1 MKDVVISLLFAIA
14 AKKAYMRKEKS
25 PYVTMSTMSITSS
38 KFFFKS
44 LFSESVRVG
53 TLMEKMG
60 TRNTQEFDV
69 LYVKYYS

>member
-1 MKDVVISLLFAIA
+1 
-14 AKKAYMRKEKS
+14 MRKEKS
-25 PYVTMSTMSITSS
+25 PYVTMSTMCTTSS

-44 LFSESVRVG
+44 LFSESVRLG